1 EAMVNKVL
9 GLEEDKYIPSTW
21 QAMLPELEA
30 AQEVLTNERAT
41 QAEVDSA
48 YDALVRAYLELRLKP
63 NKDLL
68 ADLINKANGL
78 NAASYTA
85 KTWAVVENEVIKA
98 QEVLNNP
105 EATAAEVKAAE
116 KALTNAIE
124 GLVANPVE
132 TVKTGDSEVKGSV
145 KTGDTTS
152 MIGALGLLA
161 SLSVIACLNKKRKDI

>member
-1 EAMVNKVL
+1 MVNKVL
-9 GLEEDKYIPSTW
+9 GLEEDKYIASSW

-30 AQEVLTNERAT
+30 AQEVLGNEKAT
-41 QAEVDSA
+41 QAEVDEA
-48 YDALVRAYLELRLKP
+48 CDALTRAYLNLRLKP

-78 NAASYTA
+78 NSASYTA
-85 KTWAVVENEVIKA
+85 NTWAVVENEVIKA